1 MLLVIKFD
9 WKEKPLRRYFNWGNC
24 SPLIVALVNRSSCNI
39 ISMPPKRQFT
49 KNTTWQKFKD
59 EMTGWRG
66 LQKSPLILF
75 DPSFLLHCF
84 WSSLTLDVPVK
95 RTGGDCSGKMDP
107 IYHLFIRFLDR
118 RVISV
123 QSISLTLVLL
133 TLVIKIFCREARF
146 LWQLGLKVK
155 VKPPRFKMLV
165 SVELRGTIFGLMI
178 LPVSLFSS
186 FSSFLP
192 PLCLP
197 LHFPFCLQQL
207 ILRRPAWI
215 CLLRSSSLFL
225 NNLKTSQKTHVND
238 KVWRWFSFSPISK
251 PKFWNRNI
259 SDDSFDANYRK
270 WVRHFLSLPQKKR
283 KRIEFFMAISNVVKK
298 QICF

>member
-1 MLLVIKFD
+1 
-9 WKEKPLRRYFNWGNC
+9 
-24 SPLIVALVNRSSCNI
+24 
-39 ISMPPKRQFT
+39 MPPKRQFT

-75 DPSFLLHCF
+75 DPRFLLHCF
-84 WSSLTLDVPVK
+84 WSSLTLDTPVK
-95 RTGGDCSGKMDP
+95 RTDEDGSN
-107 IYHLFIRFLDR
+107 LSFIHPFSRSSCYLCTINFAHACASDFSYQDFLSR
-118 RVISV
+118 S
-123 QSISLTLVLL
+123 
-133 TLVIKIFCREARF
+133 KIFVAARSQSQGEA
-146 LWQLGLKVK
+146 
-155 VKPPRFKMLV
+155 KMLV

-270 WVRHFLSLPQKKR
+270 WVRHFFVIATKKT
-283 KRIEFFMAISNVVKK
+283 KK
-298 QICF
+298 NWIFHGH